1 MEQTR
6 LLLLYA
12 RDTDENFSIALNVLC
27 LLAMR
32 DIPSDIEDTMYAY
45 MVAKDWMSWI
55 KNPNSPD
62 DVDNFMPDGKAEEL
76 RPMLDVLESYASDF
90 EDQLVTDEDDIKEYL
105 KNLNPNLVQLWRGT
119 QRHLNIKE
127 DARMLFRALRYM
139 AEFFASVGDD
149 YFSKILDRQQVPSM
163 SELNKKTGF

>member
-12 RDTDENFSIALNVLC
+12 RDNDENFSTALNVLT

-32 DIPSDIEDTMYAY
+32 NIPSTIEDTMYAY
-45 MVAKDWMSWI
+45 MVTKDWIDWI

-62 DVDNFMPDGKAEEL
+62 DVDNFMPDKTAEDY
-76 RPMLDVLESYASDF
+76 RPMLDVLESYASGF
-90 EDQLVTDEDDIKEYL
+90 EDMLVTDEDDVEEYL

-149 YFSKILDRQQVPSM
+149 HFNRLLDGMQVPSM
-163 SELNKKTGF
+163 NELNQ